1 MKINIQRPKI
11 DFDNKITIDKHYIE
25 LLKNFLS
32 ECSKELNAQKK
43 PTGYRKA
50 KLEIEAHEATLKQHI
65 QIKLLNDKLY
75 HFHNVFMPDYTL
87 KEAEFDATHKEVLA
101 KAVTVI
107 GADYIGDTLKAAQ
120 AKLKILVDEF
130 NRLDEKDK
138 EGKMFLFRMIQKELN
153 NIWNGEQEAAMVKEK
168 QKEEIRKQEEEK
180 RRGGKFYTAIGSSVD
195 ADVLDENE

>member
-1 MKINIQRPKI
+1 MSQPQINIQRPKK
-11 DFDNKITIDKHYIE
+11 DFDNKIAIDKHYIE

-75 HFHNVFMPDYTL
+75 HFHNVFMPDYAL
-87 KEAEFDATHKEVLA
+87 KEAEFEATHKEVLA
-101 KAVTVI
+101 KAGAVI
-107 GADYIGDTLKAAQ
+107 AAEEEGDSFKTAQ

-130 NRLDEKDK
+130 SRLEEKDK
-138 EGKMFLFRMIQKELN
+138 EGKMFLFRMIQNELTVV
-153 NIWNGEQEAAMVKEK
+153 EP
-168 QKEEIRKQEEEK
+168 
-180 RRGGKFYTAIGSSVD
+180 SSFPVPSHFP
-195 ADVLDENE
+195 LK